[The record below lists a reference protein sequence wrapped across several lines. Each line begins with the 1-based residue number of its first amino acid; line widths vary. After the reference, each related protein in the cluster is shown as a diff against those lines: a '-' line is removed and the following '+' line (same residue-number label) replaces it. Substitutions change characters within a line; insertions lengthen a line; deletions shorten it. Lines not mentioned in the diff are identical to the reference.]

1 MKLLGHPEFRQFWFA
16 STISG
21 TGSQLTL
28 IAYPLLVLSIGGSAA
43 QVGAVASAAL
53 VTRLSCRL
61 PGGHLADLVDA
72 RRLMIA
78 MDLTR
83 LLAVGTVAG
92 IAGFGEVNLAV
103 LLVAVV
109 VEGAATAAYTPA
121 ATIVLR
127 EIVPREQ
134 LVGGLSWL
142 QATTGTVA
150 MIGPPLGGALFAVH
164 HVVPFAVDAVSYGCS
179 ATLLLT
185 LAVRREARRAASRDG
200 RITAGLR
207 WLRQQPE
214 VMRVV
219 LYASVLNLA
228 ASGAE
233 VLVLVELRRQ
243 GTSSLAIGIV
253 LACVGIGAIT
263 GAILAGRILTWL
275 RGNSLYLL
283 VGLVW
288 TVGLVCFA
296 GFTQAWVVGPVLV
309 MLMLLTPATGIRL
322 SDITVNRAP
331 DDLLGRVSTAQGM
344 LTSGFASTGPLL
356 AGVLLDAAG
365 LATSWIV
372 LAAICVAATAI
383 AASAPARP
391 ANRTDEL
398 AAAGDREL
406 R

>member
-1 MKLLGHPEFRQFWFA
+1 MNLLGHPGFRRFWFA

-53 VTRLSCRL
+53 ITRLGCRL

-83 LLAVGTVAG
+83 LIAVSSIAG
-92 IAGFGEVNLAV
+92 IAGFGQVNLAE
-103 LLVAVV
+103 LLVAVI
-109 VEGAATAAYTPA
+109 VEGAATAVYTPA

-134 LVGGLSWL
+134 LVSGLSWL

-164 HVVPFAVDAVSYGCS
+164 HIVPFAADAVSYGCS

-185 LAVRREARRAASRDG
+185 LAVRRPDRRAATRDG
-200 RITAGLR
+200 RITAGLH
-207 WLRQQPE
+207 WLWRQPA

-233 VLVLVELRRQ
+233 VLVLIELRRQ
-243 GTSSLAIGIV
+243 GISSLAIGIV
-253 LACVGIGAIT
+253 LACAGIGAIG
-263 GAILAGRILTWL
+263 GAILASRILTWL

-288 TVGLVCFA
+288 TVGLGCFA
-296 GFTQAWVVGPVLV
+296 AVTEAWVVGPTLV
-309 MLMLLTPATGIRL
+309 VLMLLTPATGIRL
-322 SDITVNRAP
+322 SEITVNQAP
-331 DDLLGRVSTAQGM
+331 EDLLGRVSTAQGM
-344 LTSGFASTGPLL
+344 LTSGFASFGPLL
-356 AGVLLDAAG
+356 AGVLLDSAG

-383 AASAPARP
+383 AAVTPAKQVEGLAPAG
-391 ANRTDEL
+391 A
-398 AAAGDREL
+398 RES